1 MIRNAVIAD
10 VPQVAGLYYSVWHE
24 THAAF
29 MPEEERARRT
39 LTFFEHRVKELI
51 PTSLVEHR
59 DGSVAAFSS
68 WNGNLLGQLF
78 VARDYR
84 GTRLASELLS
94 ATEREMAK
102 WSVGE
107 AELHC
112 VVGNDR
118 ARRFYER
125 MGWRHFGE
133 IFEVVAGPGREVSVP
148 FWRMVKVLRY

>member
-1 MIRNAVIAD
+1 MPRYALAAD
-10 VPQVAGLYYSVWHE
+10 VHDIAALYHLVWHE
-24 THAAF
+24 TQAPF

-39 LTFFEHRVKELI
+39 LTFFVHRMKELI

-59 DGSVAAFSS
+59 GGSVAAFSS

-102 WSVGE
+102 WGIGE

-148 FWRMVKVLRY
+148 FWRMIKVLRD